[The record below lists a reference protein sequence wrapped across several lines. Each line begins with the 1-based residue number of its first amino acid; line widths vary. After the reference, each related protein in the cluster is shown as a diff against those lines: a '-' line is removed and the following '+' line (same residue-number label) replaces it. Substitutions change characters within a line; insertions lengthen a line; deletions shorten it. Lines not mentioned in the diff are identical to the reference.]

1 MIPTSTTTGLFKNPL
16 VVFNIPVIPQSSL
29 GERDKLSCPIEFTP
43 ALKGRCTWPSSNI
56 MEYRLDEPMQAAT
69 RYDAKV
75 QLAGAGFLYP
85 MQAAYTGSI
94 RTTPL
99 TMMVGQSTISPDA
112 ATNTKDED
120 VTVFSPS
127 KGVLLRFSAP
137 VSRAELTKYLKIS
150 RLIDSDLPAVPKVS
164 PSKNQTNGA

>member
-16 VVFNIPVIPQSSL
+16 VVFNIPVILQSSL
-29 GERDKLSCPIEFTP
+29 GERDKLPCPIEFTP

-75 QLAGAGFLYP
+75 QLAGTGFLYP
-85 MQAAYTGSI
+85 MQTAYTGSI
-94 RTTPL
+94 STTPL

-112 ATNTKDED
+112 ATNTKEED
-120 VTVFSPS
+120 ATIFSPS
-127 KGVLLRFSAP
+127 RGVLLRFSAP
-137 VSRAELTKYLKIS
+137 VAKSELKKYLKIS
-150 RLIDSDLPAVPKVS
+150 KF
-164 PSKNQTNGA
+164 